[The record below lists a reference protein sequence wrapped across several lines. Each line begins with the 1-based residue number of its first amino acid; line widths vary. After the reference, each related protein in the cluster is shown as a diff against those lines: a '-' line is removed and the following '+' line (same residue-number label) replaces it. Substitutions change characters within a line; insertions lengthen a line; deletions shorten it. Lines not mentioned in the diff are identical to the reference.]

1 MMHFSS
7 LSPRGIK
14 SLMLGIG
21 LMVFLCLSAAAGA
34 DEPRVTAR
42 LSSPEA
48 GTEDMVELTVTIEG
62 ASGNVDVPRLPDIQ
76 GLRLMGG
83 PSTSS
88 SYSWMN
94 GSVTRSSSYTW
105 RLNPTTVGDLT
116 IPSFQVRIGNKIYPT
131 QTLSLKAVQGSVRPR
146 QQQQQRPASPFD
158 NFFGQQ
164 QEPAAAHAQGEVRVR
179 TIPDKTTAYVGE
191 PITLTYE
198 ILTQVQ
204 VTGLGMDKTPAYTGF
219 WTESIELPREPQ
231 GRMVETDGKRYQAF
245 PLRKDLLFAADSGDK
260 TIEDASFRI
269 QAVAGGRD
277 FFGLGRPQELIRKT
291 SPITLH
297 ILPLPVEGRP
307 NGYTGAVGEFTV
319 AAVTDKVETEEG
331 EAFALRFTVKGHGNL
346 KTLSAPV
353 LPTLPDC
360 KVYDPK
366 VEEKV
371 SVQNGE
377 LSGSKTW
384 EWIVVPQSRQ
394 LLKIPVIT
402 YPAFDPRKKAYAVLS
417 APSLSVFVK
426 PGKGTGAAPVVIGG
440 GEDVKTLGRD
450 IAFIATDES
459 PLSRAVSPL
468 YGRWWFF
475 ALLILPLLGN
485 LTLLVVLKQRER
497 LLASGA
503 LVRARKAKGKAGR
516 RLAAA
521 EKALKAGDHDA
532 FHKELRGCI
541 VGLVADRSGRS
552 EEGLTLEDME
562 SLLRAKGAD
571 GGILDRLRR
580 FLQMCDMAR
589 YASAAESEETRTT
602 LLKEARML
610 LETLEDLR

>member
-1 MMHFSS
+1 
-7 LSPRGIK
+7 
-14 SLMLGIG
+14 MLAVG
-21 LMVFLCLSAAAGA
+21 LMVFLCLLATVAGA

-48 GTEDMVELTVTIEG
+48 GTEDLVDLTITVEG
-62 ASGNVDVPRLPDIQ
+62 ASDNVEVPRLPDVQ

-83 PSTSS
+83 PFTSTSIS
-88 SYSWMN
+88 MVN
-94 GSVTRSSSYTW
+94 FNVTRSMTYTW
-105 RLNPTTVGDLT
+105 RLNPTTAGDLT
-116 IPSFQVRIGNKIYPT
+116 LPSFQVRIGNKIYPT
-131 QTLSLKAVQGSVRPR
+131 QALSLKVVQGSVRPR
-146 QQQQQRPASPFD
+146 QQQRPASPFD

-164 QEPAAAHAQGEVRVR
+164 QEPAAAPAQADVRVR
-179 TIPDKTTAYVGE
+179 AVPDKTIAYVGE

-204 VTGLGMDKTPAYTGF
+204 VTGIGMDKTPAYTGF
-219 WTESIELPREPQ
+219 WTESIEVPHEPQ
-231 GRMVETDGKRYQAF
+231 GRMVEIDGKRYQAF
-245 PLRKDLLFAADSGDK
+245 LLRKDLLFAADAGDK
-260 TIEDASFRI
+260 TIEDAAFRI

-277 FFGLGRPQELIRKT
+277 IFGFGRPQELVRKT

-307 NGYTGAVGEFTV
+307 PGYTGAVGEFTV

-346 KTLSAPV
+346 KTLSAPM

-417 APSLSVFVK
+417 APALSVFVK

-450 IAFIATDES
+450 IAFIVTDES
-459 PLSRAVSPL
+459 PLRRAVSPL

-497 LLASGA
+497 LLVSGA

-532 FHKELRGCI
+532 FHKELRGCV
-541 VGLVADRSGRS
+541 VGLVADRAGRS

-562 SLLRAKGAD
+562 SLLRAKGA
-571 GGILDRLRR
+571 GGEILDRLRR